1 MNLTRF
7 AVQRPVATLMAFLTV
22 SLFGFISW
30 FKLPQDLFPPVTFPQ
45 VTIVTGYPNAAPEEL
60 ENLIT
65 RPIEESI
72 STVGNLKKIKSIS
85 REGISMIT
93 AEFGWNTRIDFAAL
107 GIRQKIDLV
116 KESLPRECREP
127 IVKKINPFD
136 LPVLILS
143 LRGSM
148 PGDKL
153 QQYAKK
159 ILKETLSKTEGVASV
174 AVQGGKEYEI
184 HVDVDAGLL
193 KARNL
198 DLTRIGKT
206 LRDSNLNYPAG
217 TTKETYYEY
226 LLRTQGEFESMD
238 EIGDTILETEVL
250 KNKDPALEESPSR
263 MGIIRLGDIAEIK
276 KEFAETKSIS
286 RFNGTENIMLSV
298 YKQSDANVL
307 NTVRKLKDTLEN
319 LKKTETQP
327 VQIDII
333 YDKSVFIRDAIENVK
348 SNGMQGGI
356 LAFIVLLFFLQSISA
371 SLIVA
376 LSIPVSVLITLILMY
391 SQGVSIN
398 LMSLGGLALGVGMVV
413 DCSTCVVENYMRKR
427 EENVPAE
434 KAAMEGT
441 DQVWT
446 SIFASTLTSIAVF
459 FPMVFLS
466 GVEGQ
471 LFKELAFTV
480 TFSLIASLGVSMTL
494 IPRFACLH
502 IRTASG
508 NVFFKTCE
516 GLVRKAENTYR
527 LWLKKLIPHTSRVL
541 SGVFLLFLASLYL
554 FLLLP
559 REMLP
564 KVDEGQ
570 FVIKAEMPPGTR
582 LDITDHEVSKLEKLL
597 LQKENV
603 KNVSVSIGSSPQE
616 AQEGSQ
622 FLGSHQALIT
632 VVLQKDRKQRT
643 ETFIEDFYKTTK
655 PLLSPKMNLEF
666 KISASGIASAV
677 SSDQPVV
684 VRIQCDDTALLNQA
698 GKTVREYLSDVP
710 GLLNIKTTRADPS
723 PETKI
728 IINKEKASL
737 LGLSAQDI
745 SLAAQTAIKGTGAT
759 ELKDDK
765 GREIPVIVRLAE
777 KDRSEPASIE
787 NITLWAGE
795 DTLVKLGDVV
805 TFKSGMGP
813 SEILRIDQRKV
824 IMITADLSGNASRK
838 KVFLQIRELLET
850 LSPRFKGA
858 ELECVEATAEEK
870 NAFFELIMTLVLS
883 ILLVYM
889 IMASQFESL
898 VQPFL
903 IMITVPLGIIG
914 VSLSLWLTNT
924 SLSIVSSLGMILL
937 GGIVVNNGI
946 ILVEYFNQSCRDHSD
961 IVESVIEACVV
972 RFRPIMITTS
982 TNLLGLL
989 PMAIAS
995 GEGSELMSPMS
1006 ISVLGGLFVSTALT
1020 LLAFP
1025 LLYIAV
1031 SRFQNNPL
1039 KPSAL

>member
-1 MNLTRF
+1 MVF
-7 AVQRPVATLMAFLTV
+7 LMV
-22 SLFGFISW
+22 SLFGVISW

-45 VTIVTGYPNAAPEEL
+45 VTIVTTYPNAAPEEV

-65 RPIEESI
+65 KPIEESI
-72 STVGNLKKIKSIS
+72 STVGNLKKIKSVS

-159 ILKETLSKTEGVASV
+159 VLKETLFKVEGVASV

-184 HVDVDAGLL
+184 HVDVDASML

-198 DLTRIGKT
+198 DLTRIGKM
-206 LRDSNLNYPAG
+206 LKDSNLNYPAG
-217 TTKETYYEY
+217 TTKESYYEY
-226 LLRTQGEFESMD
+226 LLRTQGEFESIEEM
-238 EIGDTILETEVL
+238 GQMILETETL
-250 KNKDPALEESPSR
+250 KNKDPSQEETISR
-263 MGIIRLGDIAEIK
+263 MGIIRLSDIATLK

-307 NTVRKLKDTLEN
+307 NTVKKLKDALSSLE
-319 LKKTETQP
+319 KTETQP
-327 VQIDII
+327 VHIDLI

-348 SNGMQGGI
+348 SNGVQGGM
-356 LAFIVLLFFLQSISA
+356 LAFIVLLFFLQSIPA

-391 SQGVSIN
+391 AQGVSIN

-427 EENVPAE
+427 DEGISAE
-434 KAAMEGT
+434 KAAIEGT

-494 IPRFACLH
+494 IPRFAFLH
-502 IRTASG
+502 ITAISDHI
-508 NVFFKTCE
+508 FFKTCE
-516 GLVRKAENTYR
+516 KLVKQAENTYR
-527 LWLKKLIPHTSRVL
+527 SWLKKLVPNTGLVL
-541 SGVFLLFLASLYL
+541 STVFILFVGSLYL

-582 LDITDHEVSKLEKLL
+582 LEATDGEIRKLEKLL
-597 LQKENV
+597 LENKNV

-622 FLGSHQALIT
+622 FLGSHQGLLT
-632 VVLQKDRKQRT
+632 VVLQKEREVRT
-643 ETFIEDFYKTTK
+643 EAFIEDFSREAK
-655 PLLSPKMNLEF
+655 PLLSPKISLEF
-666 KISASGIASAV
+666 KISASGLASAV
-677 SSDQPVV
+677 SVDQPVV
-684 VRIQCDDTALLNQA
+684 VRIQSEDSAILNQA
-698 GKTVREYLSDVP
+698 AKNVREYMGDIN
-710 GLLNIKTTRADPS
+710 GLINIKTTRSDPS

-728 IINKEKASL
+728 IVNKEKASL
-737 LGLSAQDI
+737 LGLSAQEI
-745 SLAAQTAIKGTGAT
+745 SLAAQTAIKGAQAT
-759 ELKDDK
+759 EFKDDK
-765 GREIPVIVRLAE
+765 GQEIPVIVRLDE
-777 KDRSEPASIE
+777 KDRKDNTSIE

-805 TFKSGMGP
+805 TFKNGVGP
-813 SEILRIDQRKV
+813 SEILRMDQRKV
-824 IMITADLSGNASRK
+824 VIISADLSRDADK
-838 KVFLQIRELLET
+838 EKVSEKVKSLLKS
-850 LSPRFKGA
+850 LSSQFKDA
-858 ELECVEATAEEK
+858 EMEYVEATAEEK
-870 NAFFELIMTLVLS
+870 NATFELFMTLALS

-914 VSLSLWLTNT
+914 VSLSLWLTHT

-946 ILVEYFNQSCRDHSD
+946 ILVEYFNQSIKDNSD
-961 IVESVIEACVV
+961 VAESVIEACVV

-989 PMAIAS
+989 PMAIAA
-995 GEGSELMSPMS
+995 GEGSELMAPMS

-1031 SRFQNNPL
+1031 SRFQNKNLPI
-1039 KPSAL
+1039 AEAQ